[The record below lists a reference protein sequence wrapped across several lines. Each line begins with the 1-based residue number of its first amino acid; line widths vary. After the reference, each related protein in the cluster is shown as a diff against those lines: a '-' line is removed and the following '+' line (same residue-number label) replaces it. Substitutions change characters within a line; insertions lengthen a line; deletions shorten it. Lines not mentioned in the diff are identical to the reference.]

1 MVTLPDFSY
10 RAYNYLAVSGVERV
24 LFAPSV
30 LPTEYD
36 QWIEYSTSKQ
46 GWLQEGLKFGD
57 RHNNETADNV
67 REIIWKYSELTNNPL
82 PDRGFKPSLPIWQ
95 FHPVESTR
103 DSSIVNFNLRSHKR
117 FERGIYLAEETKKVV
132 LSEIF
137 QKELYVLH
145 PDQDFSTPKSVVIQP
160 VLESFEPQAAVAGF
174 FLVVLPWNVF
184 FKNVLV
190 EGTPPVVGVVENS
203 CGNVFSYEV
212 TGSEAIFLGY
222 DDFHDPAFD
231 HMGVYSSF
239 PDFSEIAGLA
249 DNVVSY
255 CEFSLTIYPTSRLE
269 DVYHDGTPIM
279 YMVGVLM
286 VFFLTSMVFVMYDW
300 LVYKM
305 KKKVVANAQRSTAVI
320 NSLFPKEVQDRMF
333 KAVEERRSKAQAPKL
348 LLQNFLTDEE
358 REKRIAEDPENADAM
373 NNTPFPGQ
381 VYDTKPIAD
390 LFLHCT
396 VSLFCCA
403 S

>member
-1 MVTLPDFSY
+1 
-10 RAYNYLAVSGVERV
+10 
-24 LFAPSV
+24 
-30 LPTEYD
+30 
-36 QWIEYSTSKQ
+36 
-46 GWLQEGLKFGD
+46 
-57 RHNNETADNV
+57 
-67 REIIWKYSELTNNPL
+67 
-82 PDRGFKPSLPIWQ
+82 
-95 FHPVESTR
+95 
-103 DSSIVNFNLRSHKR
+103 
-117 FERGIYLAEETKKVV
+117 
-132 LSEIF
+132 
-137 QKELYVLH
+137 
-145 PDQDFSTPKSVVIQP
+145 
-160 VLESFEPQAAVAGF
+160 
-174 FLVVLPWNVF
+174 
-184 FKNVLV
+184 
-190 EGTPPVVGVVENS
+190 
-203 CGNVFSYEV
+203 
-212 TGSEAIFLGY
+212 
-222 DDFHDPAFD
+222 
-231 HMGVYSSF
+231 
-239 PDFSEIAGLA
+239 
-249 DNVVSY
+249 
-255 CEFSLTIYPTSRLE
+255 
-269 DVYHDGTPIM
+269 
-279 YMVGVLM
+279 M